1 MSLPKPVR
9 ALLWIGS
16 SRKDYLTFPAAVQD
30 SFGFSLFLA
39 QTGQRPP
46 AAKQLKGLKTAVIE
60 LVEDFD
66 GDNYRPV
73 YTTRIGTSI
82 YVLHAFKK
90 KSNRGVSTPQMHIE
104 LIRKRLRDA
113 ELHHVQTRE
122 PKS

>member
-16 SRKDYLTFPAAVQD
+16 SRKDYLAFPAAVQD

-46 AAKQLKGLKTAVIE
+46 AAKQLKGFKTAVIE

-66 GDNYRPV
+66 GDTYRAV
-73 YTTRIGTSI
+73 YTTRIGTSV

-90 KSNRGVSTPQMHIE
+90 KSNRGASTPQMHIE

-113 ELHHVQTRE
+113 ELHNAQTKE